1 MLFRSQPEIVFF
13 CVSLSGLI
21 QILIGVFR
29 LGNFINKIPYSVC
42 SGFMSGV
49 GLIIISLQL
58 TILFGLGA
66 KPQVITALANLQ
78 NISNVNG
85 QALLVGS
92 FGLLILFFIPRKIN
106 KIVPSSIVALIV
118 GSILSYLFFSKQDLI
133 GEIPKGLP

>member
-1 MLFRSQPEIVFF
+1 
-13 CVSLSGLI
+13 
-21 QILIGVFR
+21 
-29 LGNFINKIPYSVC
+29 
-42 SGFMSGV
+42 MSGV

-92 FGLLILFFIPRKIN
+92 FGLLILF
-106 KIVPSSIVALIV
+106 
-118 GSILSYLFFSKQDLI
+118 LFQERLVKLFHLQL
-133 GEIPKGLP
+133 LL